1 MAGIS
6 KPYMG
11 MDIDLRCKMKINL
24 FSKIFFSIMTL
35 VSIIIVFAG
44 LLNEVYLEKYYTK
57 QRLKIMENIIKD
69 LQINPITREEREILE
84 EENNVRIMKINNK
97 DMMHKPYNR
106 RRIDRLIRNLS
117 KNDKNNLENGK
128 IISVENLQGPFK
140 SIDAIVYENN
150 EFVIVSTSKVSVNEN
165 IMVIK
170 KFFTIIALFSFIF
183 SIFVSYF
190 LSKKIVKPIK
200 NINDVSKAMAN
211 LSFEKKCEVNSGDE
225 IEELAKNI
233 NYLSHALENKIQ
245 DLNIANEKLKKDI
258 ENERKMESEKNE
270 FIASVSHELKTP
282 IALINTYIESIVE
295 DIVDDEDKQY
305 YYKVIMDE
313 GNNLSKLID
322 NLLNFMAKKK
332 EEIIVKESVN
342 IEKMLDSEFAKYKL
356 ELDKKGIKTVFDFSP
371 KQKLYVIEKENINIV
386 LNNFFSNAVRHVK
399 ENGIIAVKVF
409 EKKDSLIVG
418 IYNSGNKIPEKYMK
432 DIWRPFYRIDKARNR
447 KYGGTGLGLAIV
459 KKILKKNSYEYG
471 VLNKIDGVEFW
482 FEIKS

>member
-1 MAGIS
+1 
-6 KPYMG
+6 
-11 MDIDLRCKMKINL
+11 
-24 FSKIFFSIMTL
+24 
-35 VSIIIVFAG
+35 
-44 LLNEVYLEKYYTK
+44 
-57 QRLKIMENIIKD
+57 
-69 LQINPITREEREILE
+69 
-84 EENNVRIMKINNK
+84 
-97 DMMHKPYNR
+97 
-106 RRIDRLIRNLS
+106 
-117 KNDKNNLENGK
+117 
-128 IISVENLQGPFK
+128 
-140 SIDAIVYENN
+140 
-150 EFVIVSTSKVSVNEN
+150 
-165 IMVIK
+165 
-170 KFFTIIALFSFIF
+170 
-183 SIFVSYF
+183 
-190 LSKKIVKPIK
+190 
-200 NINDVSKAMAN
+200 
-211 LSFEKKCEVNSGDE
+211 
-225 IEELAKNI
+225 
-233 NYLSHALENKIQ
+233 
-245 DLNIANEKLKKDI
+245 LNIANEKLKKDI

>member
-200 NINDVSKAMAN
+200 NIKSA
-211 LSFEKKCEVNSGDE
+211 
-225 IEELAKNI
+225 
-233 NYLSHALENKIQ
+233 
-245 DLNIANEKLKKDI
+245 
-258 ENERKMESEKNE
+258 
-270 FIASVSHELKTP
+270 
-282 IALINTYIESIVE
+282 
-295 DIVDDEDKQY
+295 
-305 YYKVIMDE
+305 
-313 GNNLSKLID
+313 KLIQ
-322 NLLNFMAKKK
+322 
-332 EEIIVKESVN
+332 E
-342 IEKMLDSEFAKYKL
+342 
-356 ELDKKGIKTVFDFSP
+356 T
-371 KQKLYVIEKENINIV
+371 
-386 LNNFFSNAVRHVK
+386 R
-399 ENGIIAVKVF
+399 
-409 EKKDSLIVG
+409 
-418 IYNSGNKIPEKYMK
+418 
-432 DIWRPFYRIDKARNR
+432 
-447 KYGGTGLGLAIV
+447 
-459 KKILKKNSYEYG
+459 
-471 VLNKIDGVEFW
+471 
-482 FEIKS
+482 